1 MVRNYQRNKINV
13 DDDYDD
19 NIKTIN
25 YIQLKIR
32 QFIRKSKEDMI
43 LPFFTA

>member
-1 MVRNYQRNKINV
+1 MVKNDQINNKNL